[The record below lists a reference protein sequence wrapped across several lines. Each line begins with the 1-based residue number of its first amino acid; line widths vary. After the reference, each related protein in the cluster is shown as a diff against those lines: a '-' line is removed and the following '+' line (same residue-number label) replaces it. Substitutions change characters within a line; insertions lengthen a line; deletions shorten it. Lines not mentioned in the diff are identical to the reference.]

1 MEKYKFD
8 ALSAYL
14 SMKNNSI
21 ERFMRKHFDEGY
33 LQEVEEPVRKYV
45 EFINGVNAPSAQPKR
60 TVPRRTRTENRVR
73 INKDERKEATD
84 DQPNKQ

>member
-21 ERFMRKHFDEGY
+21 ERFMRKFFDEGY

-45 EFINGVNAPSAQPKR
+45 EFINGVNAPTAQPKR
-60 TVPRRTRTENRVR
+60 TVPRRSRTENRTR
-73 INKDERKEATD
+73 ISKEDKKDNNE
-84 DQPNKQ
+84 